1 MKITFEIPKEITV
14 VQELRKTIEE
24 LTIDVVVDDY
34 SKKEVRAY
42 TKELGTI
49 ILWKDAA
56 YDAIGQWTDAD
67 VIQRITEL
75 YV

>member
-1 MKITFEIPKEITV
+1 MKITFEIPKEVTV

-24 LTIDVVVDDY
+24 VTIDVVVDDY

-56 YDAIGQWTDAD
+56 YDTIGQWTDAD

>member
-24 LTIDVVVDDY
+24 VTIDVIVDDY

-42 TKELGTI
+42 TKELGII
-49 ILWKDAA
+49 ILWKDTA
-56 YDAIGQWTDAD
+56 YDTIGQWTDAD

>member
-24 LTIDVVVDDY
+24 VTIDVVVDDY

-42 TKELGTI
+42 TKELGNI

-56 YDAIGQWTDAD
+56 YDTIGQWTDAD